1 VANRLDYRCLDGT
14 VTYSRA
20 SLFAPNQYT
29 KSRGRKGALVLMA
42 NTTGS
47 DLLCRIC
54 GLEVKVTKGGTGIV
68 RCCGEPM
75 AVISEQK

>member
-1 VANRLDYRCLDGT
+1 
-14 VTYSRA
+14 
-20 SLFAPNQYT
+20 
-29 KSRGRKGALVLMA
+29 MA